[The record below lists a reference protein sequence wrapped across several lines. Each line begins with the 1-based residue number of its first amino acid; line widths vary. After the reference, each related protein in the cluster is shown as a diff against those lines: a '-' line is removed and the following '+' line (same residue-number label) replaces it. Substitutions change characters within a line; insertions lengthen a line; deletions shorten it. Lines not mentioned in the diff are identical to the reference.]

1 MKTRV
6 KQSLAWMLALL
17 LTLGVWAASGVS
29 LSTVSAAAG
38 DSYNYTTLEDGTL
51 SITGY
56 TGSEANLTIP
66 AELDGVAVTSISENA
81 FQSKTG
87 IVSVTIPEG
96 ITQIGARAFYDCTQL
111 GNIDIPSTLESVAAN
126 SFENTAYFNNAG
138 NWNGSCLYLEDVLLC
153 SVPSQSAQLFVEY
166 GTRVIASAALA
177 FNGNLT
183 TINLPDTVEIMGDG
197 AFLGC
202 TSLTSILLPQ
212 GLQTV
217 SEAAFAYCE
226 SLKEVTFS
234 DSVTEIA
241 AGAFGFCT
249 SLEELVLPPSLRVIR
264 EQAFLGDTSLRTV
277 VLSPNLEFV
286 ELLAFDSCDNVTLY
300 GVEGSYGQQ
309 YANNN
314 GIPFTAIAPGLPFI
328 DIAPS
333 GVYYTDAV
341 QYVYENGL
349 MTGMN
354 ATTFGPSQTLS
365 RAQFA
370 VILYRM
376 AGSPSVAGMDN
387 PFADNQQGM
396 FYHDAVIWCNNVGI
410 ITGYYNA
417 DGSFTGRFG
426 PSDRITREQLATMLY
441 RYANYA
447 EMDTSA
453 SISLD
458 DFGDG
463 SRVSAFAA
471 QALQW
476 AAAEGIVSGR
486 QTDPPTIAPQ
496 DSASRAD
503 TAVMLQR
510 FLV

>member
-1 MKTRV
+1 MKIIAKKT
-6 KQSLAWMLALL
+6 LAWLL
-17 LTLGVWAASGVS
+17 SVLLIVGCCLVAGVPRDK
-29 LSTVSAAAG
+29 VSAQTSG
-38 DSYNYTTLEDGTL
+38 DFVYTVLEDGTAE
-51 SITGY
+51 ITDY
-56 TGSEANLTIP
+56 TGWDPDLEIP
-66 AELDGVAVTSISENA
+66 AELDGYVISRIGDEAFENCISLGEITIPDSVISIGNSAFSMCTGLMEIAIPDSVTSIGENIFESCLRLTTISVSENNLVYSSQDGVLFNKA
-81 FQSKTG
+81 RDELIRCPQGKKGSYT
-87 IVSVTIPEG
+87 IPDSVTIIGDFAFSGCINLSEIILSDSVTVIG
-96 ITQIGARAFYDCTQL
+96 DGAFNSCDRLSEITLPDCITSVGDRAFYDCTRL
-111 GNIDIPSTLESVAAN
+111 SRMIIPASVTSIGNQAIGYYYRYSDNQEVLQDGFTIYGY
-126 SFENTAYFNNAG
+126 ENTVAETYANENGISFQTLNNA
-138 NWNGSCLYLEDVLLC
+138 
-153 SVPSQSAQLFVEY
+153 
-166 GTRVIASAALA
+166 T
-177 FNGNLT
+177 
-183 TINLPDTVEIMGDG
+183 
-197 AFLGC
+197 
-202 TSLTSILLPQ
+202 
-212 GLQTV
+212 
-217 SEAAFAYCE
+217 
-226 SLKEVTFS
+226 
-234 DSVTEIA
+234 
-241 AGAFGFCT
+241 
-249 SLEELVLPPSLRVIR
+249 
-264 EQAFLGDTSLRTV
+264 
-277 VLSPNLEFV
+277 
-286 ELLAFDSCDNVTLY
+286 
-300 GVEGSYGQQ
+300 
-309 YANNN
+309 
-314 GIPFTAIAPGLPFI
+314 GLPFA
-328 DIAPS
+328 DVAAS
-333 GVYYTDAV
+333 GVYYTNAV
-341 QYVYENGL
+341 QYVFQNGL